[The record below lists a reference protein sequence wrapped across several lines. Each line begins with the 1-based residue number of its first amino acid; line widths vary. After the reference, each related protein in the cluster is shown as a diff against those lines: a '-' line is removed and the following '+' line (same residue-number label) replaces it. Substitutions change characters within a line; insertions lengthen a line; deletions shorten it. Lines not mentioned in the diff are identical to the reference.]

1 MFQELRNHIQVGI
14 TSQWRH
20 PPSHVQYLI
29 AKPRAPPCVRVCV
42 CVCVCVCVFALLK
55 LSLITEKSTKPCSV
69 KKYRFHQKAR
79 FGNFQKRKAI
89 FLLCGLCFFSQ
100 DAESSGTGPPATEGP
115 PTPGPL
121 TRGRWELLDGSDF
134 VVLTKSSFLVK
145 QMTLQC
151 GVLSI
156 WIRGCV
162 LESVSCHLL
171 SLSLQK
177 NLGQILLSVTRLQW
191 HLYVLVSNLDTD

>member
-1 MFQELRNHIQVGI
+1 MRKPRCSKNLGI
-14 TSQWRH
+14 TFKLASQVSGGNPH
-20 PPSHVQYLI
+20 PTFSTSVPIPGLL
-29 AKPRAPPCVRVCV
+29 RL
-42 CVCVCVCVFALLK
+42 CVCVCVFALLK

-69 KKYRFHQKAR
+69 KKYHFHQKAR
-79 FGNFQKRKAI
+79 FGNFWKRKAV
-89 FLLCGLCFFSQ
+89 FLLCWLCFFSQ

-151 GVLSI
+151 DVLSI

-162 LESVSCHLL
+162 QESVSCHLL

-177 NLGQILLSVTRLQW
+177 NLGQILLSVTRDCGGTCVCW
-191 HLYVLVSNLDTD
+191 WAI